1 MGMIVRQ
8 KEATLMSQC
17 LFNTLKQC
25 WRRLTRRYTYSL
37 TLLCFFVCRSVN
49 RVTHIV
55 CVFQKEKEIEMED
68 ADKEEEP
75 VIDIDACDKKNPLA
89 AVEYIHDM
97 HTFYKN
103 FEVTLSCFT

>member
-1 MGMIVRQ
+1 
-8 KEATLMSQC
+8 
-17 LFNTLKQC
+17 
-25 WRRLTRRYTYSL
+25 
-37 TLLCFFVCRSVN
+37 
-49 RVTHIV
+49 
-55 CVFQKEKEIEMED
+55 MED